1 MAFLTNLVPCPADA
15 DDVGGLAGLGGV
27 VDEARAVAPRRRQ
40 DPLQGHNSTGKLF
53 AKLLTCDSLYYCNKI
68 SLLGM

>member
-1 MAFLTNLVPCPADA
+1 MPGPADA

-40 DPLQGHNSTGKLF
+40 DPLQGHNSTGKFF
-53 AKLLTCDSLYYCNKI
+53 ARLLTCYC
-68 SLLGM
+68 